1 MEDVKNFII
10 KYRGAIIGA
19 IIAIIA
25 LILQIYK
32 FIIGVLI
39 IALGIIVG
47 NYIQHNKE
55 IVKEAIK
62 NFVDKL

>member
-1 MEDVKNFII
+1 MEELKNFII

-25 LILQIYK
+25 LILQIYRV
-32 FIIGVLI
+32 IIGFLI
-39 IALGIIVG
+39 IALGMIIG

-55 IVKEAIK
+55 IVKDAIK
-62 NFVDKL
+62 RFIDRI

>member
-25 LILQIYK
+25 LILQIYRV
-32 FIIGVLI
+32 IIGFLI
-39 IALGIIVG
+39 IALGMIIG

-55 IVKEAIK
+55 IVKDAIK
-62 NFVDKL
+62 RFIDRI

>member
-1 MEDVKNFII
+1 MEDLKNFII

-19 IIAIIA
+19 IVAIIA
-25 LILQIYK
+25 LILQVYR

-39 IALGIIVG
+39 IALGMILG

-55 IVKEAIK
+55 TVKDAIK

>member
-1 MEDVKNFII
+1 MEDFKNFII

-25 LILQIYK
+25 LLLQIYK
-32 FIIGVLI
+32 IIIGVLI

-47 NYIQHNKE
+47 NYVQHNKE
-55 IVKEAIK
+55 IVKDSIK
-62 NFVDKL
+62 RFIDRL